1 MGDDLLPDGNSAK
14 DDLLSSAAK
23 LSWKEVTTRAL
34 LLTPCALGIHA
45 AVWGL
50 VWGLGRVI
58 GSESSPWS
66 WGREIFGAAFVS
78 FFAMFLLAAWG
89 RRRRARNS
97 R

>member
-14 DDLLSSAAK
+14 DDLLSSFAK
-23 LSWKEVTTRAL
+23 LSWREVTIGAL
-34 LLTPCALGIHA
+34 VATPGVLGIHA

-50 VWGLGRVI
+50 GRVF
-58 GSESSPWS
+58 GTESNPRS
-66 WGREIFGAAFVS
+66 WGPEIFGAALVS

-89 RRRRARNS
+89 RRRHARNA

>member
-14 DDLLSSAAK
+14 DDILSSAAK
-23 LSWKEVTTRAL
+23 LSWREVTIGAL
-34 LLTPCALGIHA
+34 LATPGLLGIHA
-45 AVWGL
+45 A

-58 GSESSPWS
+58 GSESSPWR

-89 RRRRARNS
+89 KRRRARKS
-97 R
+97 K

>member
-14 DDLLSSAAK
+14 DNLLSSAAK
-23 LSWKEVTTRAL
+23 LSWSDVTIGAL
-34 LLTPCALGIHA
+34 VATPGLLGIHA
-45 AVWGL
+45 A

-89 RRRRARNS
+89 RRRRARNA